1 MEGFI
6 MLIMIVFIVEAVL
19 GSNSVSVMEGDFV
32 TLKSDVSM
40 QERDQ
45 MLWYFNDTLIA
56 LIRDDPS
63 EGCVYD
69 GERQRFRNR
78 LSVDFETGSLTIT
91 NIRSEH
97 AGRYEAEIVRNESSE
112 TSQSHSECD
121 RTKIITKMINTGDT
135 VKTFSVSVRPDSFSD
150 RSDISASR
158 SRLDKFNKG
167 SYYKEKEQ
175 VCKKSSVLSV
185 VLVAGVCAVAVVLV
199 AVAVLGVFYYR
210 DETSK
215 KEDREKNK
223 SEHLLTVSA

>member
-6 MLIMIVFIVEAVL
+6 MLIMIVFVVEAVV
-19 GSNSVSVMEGDFV
+19 GSNSVSVTEGDFV

-40 QERDQ
+40 QERDKI
-45 MLWYFNDTLIA
+45 LWYFNDTLIA
-56 LIRDDPS
+56 LIREDPS

-69 GERQRFRNR
+69 GEGQIFRNR
-78 LSVDFETGSLTIT
+78 LLVDFETGSLTIT

-97 AGRYEAEIVRNESSE
+97 AGRYEAEIIRNEISE
-112 TSQSHSECD
+112 TSQSDSECD

-135 VKTFSVSVRPDSFSD
+135 VKTFSVSIRPDSFSD
-150 RSDISASR
+150 HSVISASR
-158 SRLDKFNKG
+158 SRPDKSNKG

-185 VLVAGVCAVAVVLV
+185 ALVAGVCAVGVVLV
-199 AVAVLGVFYYR
+199 AAAVLGVFYYR
-210 DETSK
+210 DMSSK
-215 KEDREKNK
+215 KGKEKNK